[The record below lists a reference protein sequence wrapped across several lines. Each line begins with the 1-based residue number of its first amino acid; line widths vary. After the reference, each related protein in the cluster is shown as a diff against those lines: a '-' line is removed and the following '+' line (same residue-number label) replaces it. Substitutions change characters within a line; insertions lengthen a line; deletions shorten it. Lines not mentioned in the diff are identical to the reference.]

1 MSNPAPRRWWQ
12 WSPVLLLVLAAC
24 GGGDGAPTAP
34 AGSVPTVTADG
45 ARGVAGGVLNS
56 VTTTAVLPAECAT
69 TDRAQS
75 AIDSLLPQVFK
86 PGAGKRGRAQ
96 GFSNTIEKARRDGDV
111 PLAQLT
117 VEQFI
122 NFTLQGYFSGD
133 LLGGQSTDTQARV
146 LKLIYLLYCSNNI
159 SPVPDLSGIFASAN
173 TVLIRPTTPDTVV
186 RDDRVNTQAALLV
199 RTGDVPDALF
209 GTFVSVVPSATPLPT
224 PLDWYGLTGLRS
236 GSFEFIANPAV
247 TFDAPVR
254 AGVCVDYD
262 ETVVTDPLDLRLA
275 HGIDP
280 ANPPPPTPGNVIFG
294 SIEILAP
301 QPVGALGLDCA
312 ALPVPLSAAGRLLNG
327 FASWVL
333 PRPLFASS
341 ALLGGTRGGDI
352 RSLSPFGVVDTRLA
366 LSASTT
372 ATSPVFIPLGS
383 TTASAPVNAAVR
395 TRNAGTP
402 IAGIGLAFGPDGLA
416 PATAVTG
423 TTGAATATWT
433 FGAGTATATVTA
445 TQAPFTF
452 VPNPATVSLTAVQVQ
467 PVVIGAGTPPA
478 GTQTLPYGP
487 FTFTATGGIGSAYSW
502 SVTSGALPAGLV
514 LSPAGVLSGTPTAAG
529 SFTATIR
536 VTSGPAT
543 LNAFAETSV
552 TIVIATPPTDIV
564 TTTLPV
570 AQRGLAYSTTLAA
583 TGGNGTYVWGLD
595 SGTLPDGLALSTTG
609 VISGTPT
616 ATSAT
621 SSFTVRATSDGRSDT
636 QALTLTVGSPTAL
649 ALSYAVGP
657 SSARCYALNVILSPN
672 IAVQVRDQAGR
683 ALAGVRVDIVAE
695 TNNGS
700 KVAVSQPFAITGANG
715 QAVFNTLSINKTGGY
730 RLIATTGTPWPA
742 ATVQSGRFNIS
753 PSC

>member
-1 MSNPAPRRWWQ
+1 MSSLLSSRRWS
-12 WSPVLLLVLAAC
+12 WSAAALLVLTAC

-34 AGSVPTVTADG
+34 TGAAPGVIAEGS
-45 ARGVAGGVLNS
+45 RGVTGGVLNS
-56 VTTTAVLPAECAT
+56 VTATAVLPAECAT
-69 TDRAQS
+69 PARAQS
-75 AIDSLLPQVFK
+75 SIDSLLPQVFK

-96 GFSNTIEKARRDGDV
+96 GFSNTVEKARRDGNV

-122 NFTLQGYFSGD
+122 NFTLQGYFTGD
-133 LLGGQSTDTQARV
+133 LIGGQSAETQARV
-146 LKLIYLLYCSNNI
+146 LKLIYLLYCSNGI
-159 SPVPDLSGIFASAN
+159 SPVPDLTGIFSSAN
-173 TVLIRPTTPDTVV
+173 TVLIRPNTPDTVV
-186 RDDRVNTQAALLV
+186 RDDQTNTQAALLV

-209 GTFVSVVPSATPLPT
+209 GTFVSVVPSTVPLPT

-312 ALPVPLSAAGRLLNG
+312 ALPVPLSATGRLLNS
-327 FASWVL
+327 FASWIL
-333 PRPLFASS
+333 PQPLFASS

-352 RSLSPFGVVDTRLA
+352 RSLSPFGVVDTRLV

-372 ATSPVFIPLGS
+372 ATSPIFIPVGS
-383 TTASAPVNAAVR
+383 TTTTVPVTAAVR
-395 TRNAGTP
+395 TRNAATP
-402 IAGIGLAFGPDGLA
+402 ISGIGLAFGPDGLA
-416 PATAVTG
+416 PATA
-423 TTGAATATWT
+423 TTDAQGAAAATWT
-433 FGAGTATATVTA
+433 LGAGSFTASVTA
-445 TQAPFTF
+445 TQAPFSF
-452 VPNPATVSLTAVQVQ
+452 VPNPATVSVTAVQVQ
-467 PVVIGAGTPPA
+467 PVVIGAGTPPN

-487 FTFTATGGIGSAYSW
+487 FTFSASGGIGAPFTW
-502 SVTSGALPAGLV
+502 SVTGGALPAGLT

-529 SFTATIR
+529 TFTATLR
-536 VTSGPAT
+536 ATSGPVV

-564 TTTLPV
+564 TTTLPA

-583 TGGNGTYVWGLD
+583 TGGNGSYVWGLD
-595 SGTLPDGLALSTTG
+595 SGTLPDGLTLSPAG

-616 ATSAT
+616 PTSAT

-657 SSARCYALNVILSPN
+657 SGSRCYALNVTLSPN

-683 ALAGVRVDIVAE
+683 ALAGVRVDIIAE